1 MQDESFQAGQE
12 VLLRY
17 RYPDGSV
24 QAALPMRVVEHTEDL
39 LVAWLAPGTP
49 IMYWATED
57 GRDPRAVPLERRFLG
72 RLGTAPRRWEG
83 GGALHLIRPGQEQQ
97 VVVFLDAA
105 GGFSHWYVNLE
116 RPIPRLGT
124 RMDTVDRHL
133 DLVIDAAGVARWKD
147 MDEAVAA
154 VGTPYLPL
162 DDLVAAREAGA
173 AILADVGAFLAP
185 YRARTSFV
193 PDPCRPVPDLP
204 ADWDA

>member
-1 MQDESFQAGQE
+1 MPIESLAAGQE

-24 QAALPMRVVEHTEDL
+24 QAALPMRVVEHADDL

-49 IMYWATED
+49 VMYWATED
-57 GRDPRAVPLERRFLG
+57 ESDPRTVPLGRRFLG
-72 RLGTAPRRWEG
+72 RLGTAPRRWLG
-83 GGALHLIRPGQEQQ
+83 GGALHLIRPGREFQ
-97 VVVFLDAA
+97 VVMFLDPA

-124 RMDTVDRHL
+124 RLDTVDRHL

-185 YRARTSFV
+185 YQRWSSFV
-193 PDPCRPVPDLP
+193 PAPGWPVPELP